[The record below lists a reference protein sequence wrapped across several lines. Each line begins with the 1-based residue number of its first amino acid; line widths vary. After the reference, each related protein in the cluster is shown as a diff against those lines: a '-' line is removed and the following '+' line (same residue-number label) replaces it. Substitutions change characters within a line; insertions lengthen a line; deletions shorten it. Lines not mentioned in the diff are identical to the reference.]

1 MEYLD
6 DFLEFANGNLS
17 DSQESE
23 LFASLASNQ
32 EFRSEFRAFN
42 SIGSSIN
49 QDLANWSPRPEIKS
63 SIFAKAGL
71 ALPID
76 TPQVSTSKT
85 ALYGTKF
92 KSTLLPVLFS
102 SALTALIMFLLFKP
116 DGQGDLLEK
125 SAITES
131 TVINNNFDDKED
143 ILTKSEIS
151 SSPIEAHNETIKYV
165 YIYLNENG
173 QETISEKA
181 EDDLQSKSEIYSSNL
196 SVEKDFNLASQ
207 TKAAMRLQSTPFQ
220 NHQFDNILSDEIS
233 NPDWSFNLEQSIP
246 WHMPQETINPESF
259 NKFNNVAFRVFYK
272 LSEVIK
278 FGIGI
283 DQSTYFTIYEGTDEI
298 GSVYRYTQQPNLAT
312 FSALSHI
319 SPYESDLFKTYF
331 QLGLG
336 ANISGYVIKPAVG
349 LEFKAYPNLSIVFSA
364 GLDYFR
370 FVQQDKWFDT
380 RKFLI
385 NYGISYKL

>member
-6 DFLEFANGNLS
+6 DFIEFANGNLN

-23 LFASLASNQ
+23 LFARLASNQ

-71 ALPID
+71 AMPID
-76 TPQVSTSKT
+76 TPMVSTSKT
-85 ALYGTKF
+85 ALYATKF
-92 KSTLLPVLFS
+92 KSTLLPILFS
-102 SALTALIMFLLFKP
+102 TALTAVIMLLLFKP
-116 DGQGDLLEK
+116 DGQGDLHDN

-131 TVINNNFDDKED
+131 TIINNNLDGDAEMQ
-143 ILTKSEIS
+143 TKSEILS
-151 SSPIEAHNETIKYV
+151 NPEYAQKETIKYV
-165 YIYLNENG
+165 YVYLNENG
-173 QETISEKA
+173 NETISEKI
-181 EDDLQSKSEIYSSNL
+181 EDNLQNKSEIYSSNL

-207 TKAAMRLQSTPFQ
+207 NQAAMRLQSTPYP
-220 NHQFDNILSDEIS
+220 NHEFEINLADEIIS
-233 NPDWSFNLEQSIP
+233 RNWSFNLEQSIP
-246 WHMPQETINPESF
+246 WHLPQETINPASF
-259 NKFNNVAFRVFYK
+259 NKFNNLAIKVFYK
-272 LSEVIK
+272 LSDVIK
-278 FGIGI
+278 FGVAI
-283 DQSTYFTIYEGTDEI
+283 DQSTFFTIYEGTDDI
-298 GSVYRYTQQPNLAT
+298 GSVYRYTQQPNLTT
-312 FSALSHI
+312 FSALGHLT
-319 SPYESDLFKTYF
+319 PYESDLFKTYI

-336 ANISGYVIKPAVG
+336 ANISGFVFKPAVG

-380 RKFLI
+380 RKLLF